1 MPVLHSGSNQ
11 LTDWTSNSRR
21 PRAHELGLSPGFFP
35 PGMWNAITDVKGVTV
50 GHVAV
55 IEGDDV
61 RTGVTAVLCH
71 PQNVYQDRVPAGI
84 AVANGFGKMI
94 GAMQIHELG
103 EIETPI
109 ILTNSLSAPEAASG
123 VIEWTLN
130 QPGNE
135 KVRSVNPVVGETNDG
150 FINNIRRRA
159 ITPQHAIEA
168 INRASSGP
176 VDEGSVGAG
185 TGTRAFSWKG
195 GIGTSSRVLPA
206 EFGGFSIG
214 VLVQTNFG
222 GSLSVLGVPVGIE
235 LGSYYLKESASGAM
249 DEYSAPG
256 SVVIIVATDA
266 PLSDRNLTRLAS
278 RSLLSVAITGSP
290 ITNGSGDYAV
300 AFSTAESVRRTPMRR
315 ASIDTKLELPNDL
328 ISPLFRAVIDCSE
341 EAIYNS
347 LFKATTVSGVHTV
360 EAIAIDSLLRVMGR
374 YRPMSK

>member
-1 MPVLHSGSNQ
+1 MPVLHSGSNK

-315 ASIDTKLELPNDL
+315 ASIDTKSELPNDL